1 MGEADD
7 EEVSHGL
14 DTPCGGVMGNGQCD
28 LNTIKIAEL
37 EKRLDLHVRYQK
49 EAVDRAASEL
59 RERLST
65 MNEFREQLKD
75 QASKFITR
83 DEMTTQL
90 SLVVQ
95 RVGWGVGIT
104 ATLIGAILGSLIAVA
119 TR

>member
-1 MGEADD
+1 
-7 EEVSHGL
+7 
-14 DTPCGGVMGNGQCD
+14 MGNGQCE

-59 RERLST
+59 RERLAT

-90 SLVVQ
+90 HLTVQRIGWAVGVIASLV
-95 RVGWGVGIT
+95 G
-104 ATLIGAILGSLIAVA
+104 ATLGIMISYLLR
-119 TR
+119 T